1 MSDEIYDVVVVGA
14 GVEGSAAAYYLAK
27 RGKKTLLLEQ
37 FPLPHSRGSSHGQS
51 RITRKAYSQD
61 FYTEM
66 MHEATDI
73 WRQLEREA
81 GWEVFRQTG
90 FIAIG
95 QYKGDF
101 LEDNISSLKRNNAQF
116 EYLTPVDFRRRYPM
130 LRYPN
135 DFSCVADPDGG
146 ILRADKAL
154 MAYQTMFKTFGGR
167 LIDGAM
173 VTNIKRGNIVTLE
186 TPNATY
192 RGRSVIICPGPWAS
206 QILRPFGVKLPLKTL
221 RISVMYWKER
231 DNGSHASSKLLPF
244 YEKAVRRCRGY
255 DVYGLPNEEYPGHVK
270 ICLHSGPDI
279 DTELRDQ
286 ADDKWVIDLMKGYVR
301 EHFPSLE
308 PSPSIVETC
317 IYTNTPDEHPV
328 LDYIPGNRNIVV
340 GVGFSGH
347 GFKLSPVVGKVLGQL
362 ACGET
367 PSYSL
372 TPFRIDRFP
381 PQAGL

>member
-1 MSDEIYDVVVVGA
+1 MSDEVYDVVVVGA

-51 RITRKAYSQD
+51 RITRKAYPQD

-73 WRQLEREA
+73 WRQLEKEA
-81 GWEVFRQTG
+81 GWEVFRPAG
-90 FIAIG
+90 YLAIG
-95 QYKGDF
+95 EHNGVF
-101 LEDNISSLKRNNAQF
+101 LKDNVSSLTRNDAPFQ
-116 EYLTPVDFRRRYPM
+116 YLPPPDFRRRYPM
-130 LRYPN
+130 LAYPDN
-135 DFSCVADPDGG
+135 FAAIVDTDGG

-154 MAYQTMFKTFGGR
+154 LAYQTMFKKYGGR

-173 VTNIKRGNIVTLE
+173 VTNIRRGNIVTLE

-206 QILRPFGVKLPLKTL
+206 QILRPFGVKLPLKVI
-221 RISVMYWKER
+221 RICVLYWKER
-231 DNGSHASSKLLPF
+231 QPGSHHASKLPTF
-244 YEKAVRRCRGY
+244 FEENCCDGY
-255 DVYGLPNEEYPGHVK
+255 SIYGLPSEEYPGHVK
-270 ICLHSGPDI
+270 ICLHFGPEI
-279 DTELRDQ
+279 DVESRDQ
-286 ADDKWVIDLMKGYVR
+286 VDVKWVIDLMKTYVR
-301 EHFPSLE
+301 NHFPGLE
-308 PSPSIVETC
+308 AAPSIMESC
-317 IYTNTPDEHPV
+317 IYTNTPDSHPV
-328 LDYIPGNRNIVV
+328 IDYLPGSRNIVL
-340 GVGFSGH
+340 GAGFSGH

>member
-206 QILRPFGVKLPLKTL
+206 QILRPFGVKLPLK
-221 RISVMYWKER
+221 
-231 DNGSHASSKLLPF
+231 
-244 YEKAVRRCRGY
+244 
-255 DVYGLPNEEYPGHVK
+255 